1 MTLSLLLFMNNLA
14 NRKVAGHVSAN
25 TESLHFTVDIHSRQ
39 HKSLKLTEFV
49 EHSAVLVRHLLRFIA
64 VTAFYENFVKRRN
77 QRGNILCS
85 NIFRPNWG

>member
-1 MTLSLLLFMNNLA
+1 MNNLA

-49 EHSAVLVRHLLRFIA
+49 EHFSSASTASFAFYCSNCLLREFCEA
-64 VTAFYENFVKRRN
+64 QKPAWQYLM
-77 QRGNILCS
+77 Q
-85 NIFRPNWG
+85 